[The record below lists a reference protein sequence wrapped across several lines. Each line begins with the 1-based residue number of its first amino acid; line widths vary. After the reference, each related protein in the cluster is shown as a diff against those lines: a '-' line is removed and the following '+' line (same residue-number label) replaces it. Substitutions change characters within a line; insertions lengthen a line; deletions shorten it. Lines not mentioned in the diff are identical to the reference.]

1 MSAAKYGV
9 MAAMCLALAGLAQA
23 ATAQTLQD
31 AAPSLAPGSS
41 TSVPGSASSSAPS
54 FASPSA
60 SPSASSSTSSSAPPS
75 TPPSASSSTPF
86 TSPSAPSPTP
96 SSTPSLAS
104 SSTPPL
110 PPLSPADQQRADKL
124 AHGLRCLVCQNQT
137 LADSNAPLAHDMR
150 NLIHAQLA
158 DGRSDA
164 QIMRFFEHRYG
175 DFVRYDPP
183 FKPVTWV
190 LWLGPFALL
199 ALGFWVL
206 LRTLKRRASARTPLT
221 EDERARA
228 TRFLESGS

>member
-1 MSAAKYGV
+1 MSAAKCGV

-23 ATAQTLQD
+23 AAAQTLKD

-41 TSVPGSASSSAPS
+41 MSVPGSASSSTPS
-54 FASPSA
+54 SA
-60 SPSASSSTSSSAPPS
+60 SPSTSSSA
-75 TPPSASSSTPF
+75 
-86 TSPSAPSPTP
+86 SP
-96 SSTPSLAS
+96 
-104 SSTPPL
+104 STPPL

-164 QIMRFFEHRYG
+164 QIMRFFEDRYG

-221 EDERARA
+221 DDERARA
-228 TRFLESGS
+228 ARFLESGS

>member
-1 MSAAKYGV
+1 MSAAKCGV

-41 TSVPGSASSSAPS
+41 TSVPGSASSSTPS
-54 FASPSA
+54 SA
-60 SPSASSSTSSSAPPS
+60 SRSTSSSAPPL
-75 TPPSASSSTPF
+75 
-86 TSPSAPSPTP
+86 TP
-96 SSTPSLAS
+96 S
-104 SSTPPL
+104 L

-164 QIMRFFEHRYG
+164 QIMRFFEDRYG